1 MTDDMTYTVTG
12 VLHDGLVY
20 KIRHDATGFVS
31 NVFVGRLIPSESRL
45 DDGLQIKFPAPLNQ
59 DNPEPPSAVSHEVAD
74 DGAEHKEMLEE
85 EFSQDEDTL
94 CDIEDEENKWEPL
107 QVFDPAPPKPP
118 TKRGRKPTKKR
129 GRRPREENI
138 KRPVQS
144 DVTDLWP
151 KFSDSAERRKRRYT
165 AESTGDLTMVIKK
178 RPHPKAEAYYTF
190 PKGPGQEYVQTY
202 RNSRRV
208 RADTDST

>member
-59 DNPEPPSAVSHEVAD
+59 DNTEPPSALSREVAD
-74 DGAEHKEMLEE
+74 DGEEHKEMLEE

-94 CDIEDEENKWEPL
+94 CDIEDEENKWE
-107 QVFDPAPPKPP
+107 
-118 TKRGRKPTKKR
+118 
-129 GRRPREENI
+129 
-138 KRPVQS
+138 
-144 DVTDLWP
+144 
-151 KFSDSAERRKRRYT
+151 
-165 AESTGDLTMVIKK
+165 
-178 RPHPKAEAYYTF
+178 
-190 PKGPGQEYVQTY
+190 
-202 RNSRRV
+202 
-208 RADTDST
+208 